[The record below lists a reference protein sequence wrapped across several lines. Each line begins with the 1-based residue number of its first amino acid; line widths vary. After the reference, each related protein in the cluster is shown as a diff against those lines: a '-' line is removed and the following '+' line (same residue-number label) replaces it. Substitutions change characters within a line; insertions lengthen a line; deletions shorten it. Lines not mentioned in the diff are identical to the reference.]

1 MLRLTNRLFNDKDI
15 GKVLLTGVRCYTVGN
30 SEWEKYNNQI
40 THTYSSNFRHIDSVF
55 NDTIV
60 SQTYKIRELEISNN
74 NLIKEM
80 NEIKSQYRGIV
91 NFNVHIYSRLNEL
104 DKIINDLSKK

>member
-15 GKVLLTGVRCYTVGN
+15 GKVILTGVRRYTIGN

-40 THTYSSNFRHIDSVF
+40 THTYSSNFRHIDIVL
-55 NDTIV
+55 NDTVV
-60 SQTYKIRELEISNN
+60 SQTNKIRELEISNN

-91 NFNVHIYSRLNEL
+91 NFISYLF
-104 DKIINDLSKK
+104 KIKRT